1 MPVVFV
7 IGEDWNFRATVRAE
21 LREQGVE
28 ALGMETV
35 DDGAKV
41 LAGGTVPAAVVL
53 DASARDVRSPAVA
66 LLAKRVPVLL
76 VASRTQPA
84 PEWKEAAAV
93 LWRPV
98 RVGDV
103 VARLKQLL
111 EGHAA

>member
-1 MPVVFV
+1 MATVFV
-7 IGEDWNFRATVRAE
+7 IGEDWSFRATVRAE
-21 LREQGVE
+21 LRELGIE

-35 DDGAKV
+35 DDAAQR
-41 LAGGTVPAAVVL
+41 LARGTVPAAVVL
-53 DASARDVRSPAVA
+53 DASARDASSPSVA

-76 VASRTQPA
+76 VASRMEPA

-103 VARLKQLL
+103 VARVKQLL

>member
-1 MPVVFV
+1 MPAVFV
-7 IGEDWNFRATVRAE
+7 IGEDWNFRAGVRAE
-21 LREQGVE
+21 LREQGIE
-28 ALGMETV
+28 ALGMATI
-35 DDGAKV
+35 DDAAQA
-41 LAGGTVPAAVVL
+41 LARGTLPAAVVL
-53 DASARDVRSPAVA
+53 DASAKDARNPAVA

-76 VASRTQPA
+76 VVSRMEPA

-103 VARLKQLL
+103 VARVKQLL